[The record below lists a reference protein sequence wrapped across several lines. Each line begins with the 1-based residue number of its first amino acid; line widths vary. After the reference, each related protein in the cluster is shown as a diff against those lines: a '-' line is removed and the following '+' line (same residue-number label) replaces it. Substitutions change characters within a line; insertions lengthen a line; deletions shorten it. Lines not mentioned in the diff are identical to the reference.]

1 MYLVMVASVMLTYA
15 LFGIN
20 GGAYEILRTLLSWLS
35 FNFLPVKSL
44 SDELIGGRAAA
55 GVIWTLAIECKFYI
69 MIPAVSLF
77 ARNLKYS
84 TLFVLASIAIVL
96 SSFYFGLMPER
107 DAVIYLCF
115 STGMISACLYQ
126 YNNTI
131 LNKILRHWLSSLACI
146 AAISSSIILTKGE
159 YTFSIWIGLS
169 LFFICTANGNTLF
182 GILALEPLR
191 FLGLIS
197 YSIYLM
203 HGVIF
208 AVIFGLIL
216 NGINY
221 QSSIL
226 LSAPTIIIVCTLT
239 YIYIERKFSA
249 PAISNNVASKV

>member
-1 MYLVMVASVMLTYA
+1 
-15 LFGIN
+15 
-20 GGAYEILRTLLSWLS
+20 
-35 FNFLPVKSL
+35 
-44 SDELIGGRAAA
+44 
-55 GVIWTLAIECKFYI
+55 
-69 MIPAVSLF
+69 
-77 ARNLKYS
+77 
-84 TLFVLASIAIVL
+84 
-96 SSFYFGLMPER
+96 
-107 DAVIYLCF
+107 
-115 STGMISACLYQ
+115 MISACLYQ

-208 AVIFGLIL
+208 AVIFCLIL

-239 YIYIERKFSA
+239 YIYILKGNFQHLPFQIMLRLKSKKKWAAKRPFYLYFIPSA
-249 PAISNNVASKV
+249 IKLDKASGTSPSQRLVRTR